1 MQASLSAILS
11 RLDRQDDRLYVLEKP
26 VPRPTPVVR
35 LARIDNPPILS
46 GPSVHWADNM
56 MTADNDLYEDS
67 FDLNMDMLPDDAP
80 RFIPTISP
88 PSFAPVDL
96 PVIDWANEDT
106 YLPLEPS
113 ASRRPSTLC
122 ASTLP

>member
-1 MQASLSAILS
+1 
-11 RLDRQDDRLYVLEKP
+11 
-26 VPRPTPVVR
+26 
-35 LARIDNPPILS
+35 
-46 GPSVHWADNM
+46 
-56 MTADNDLYEDS
+56 MTADDDLYEDS

-96 PVIDWANEDT
+96 PVIDWANEDA
-106 YLPLEPS
+106 YPPLEPS
-113 ASRRPSTLC
+113 ASHGPSTLC